1 MELPRML
8 GFTLGQ
14 IHVMGGWKRKQA
26 SRTHQSDE
34 EEEDLEA
41 PAERGHAGDVSV
53 THRGHGHHQEVH
65 AVPVG
70 QALAVLEVRRV
81 AGILQLW
88 RGNDQNDKWSHLGSD
103 GWELMEQIKL
113 CKKQKEEIVS
123 SIAGVTFNR
132 IGDKC
137 HNLLGL
143 KCIFFYFPYLVFH
156 WYE

>member
-1 MELPRML
+1 MTEANAAQRWLSVTNANPAQANSAEHL
-8 GFTLGQ
+8 LKTLRPKIQ
-14 IHVMGGWKRKQA
+14 TWSSFSIIL
-26 SRTHQSDE
+26 SRLDHTHQSDE

-113 CKKQKEEIVS
+113 
-123 SIAGVTFNR
+123 
-132 IGDKC
+132 
-137 HNLLGL
+137 
-143 KCIFFYFPYLVFH
+143 
-156 WYE
+156 